1 MMETT
6 TNSVDRL
13 INRLITGSN
22 LSEKS
27 EKERRYFHEIQQ
39 EDRKGSDCEC
49 GGRRGCLDCLTH
61 KLPLDVV

>member
-1 MMETT
+1 MIETT

-13 INRLITGSN
+13 INPLGTGSN

-27 EKERRYFHEIQQ
+27 EKERKYFHEDQQ

-49 GGRRGCLDCLTH
+49 GGRGCLICLTQE
-61 KLPLDVV
+61 LPFEAN